1 MALCI
6 LSGEDLLHTFYMGA
20 LFLAVPA
27 QFRRAKIPAIWE
39 CSFLN
44 SSNFVFRGLTFL
56 YLKHADSS
64 QKYYTALHRS
74 RQETSKPGL
83 SKVRIALSLGL
94 SPSML

>member
-1 MALCI
+1 MALYV

-20 LFLAVPA
+20 LFLAVPT
-27 QFRRAKIPAIWE
+27 QFRRTEMPVVWE

-83 SKVRIALSLGL
+83 SKVRFVLSLGL
-94 SPSML
+94 YPNML